1 MPSHH
6 KQPIRQL
13 SLLAMLFPLALVLF
27 EFATYISNDMILPAM
42 PTIVNLFN
50 VDPSH
55 IPSAMS
61 LCLLGG
67 ASLQWL
73 LGPLSDRIGRK
84 PVMLAGVLLFIFACI
99 AIIFVKSYSAFL
111 FFRFLQGTGMCFI
124 GAVGYAA
131 IQESFTEA
139 TAIRVTALMAN
150 VALIAPLIGPLAGA
164 MVLQVTRWEWIFIFV
179 AIIATIS
186 AIGLWR
192 FMPETSPKISSPLK
206 MSSLRTDYM
215 AVLRNRRFMAG
226 AISIGFTSM
235 PLLAWIALAPVILMQ
250 DAGLS
255 TIHYGYWQIPVFAG
269 LIIGNL
275 ILAKIVEST
284 PISRIIQLGSIPF
297 ILGFALSLHLIYE
310 PNAWQ
315 WLIASL
321 SIGAIG
327 IGIINAAQFRL
338 ALFASNQS
346 KGTVSA
352 ALGIIIM
359 IIFSTGIELAK
370 MAHEFAGNG
379 GFVTVCL
386 LGSCIAITARRRFL
400 ADQFGKEAQQ
410 KAD

>member
-1 MPSHH
+1 MTQAHI
-6 KQPIRQL
+6 QPISKL
-13 SLLAMLFPLALVLF
+13 SFLALLFPLALVLF

-42 PTIVNLFN
+42 PTIVHLFQI
-50 VDPSH
+50 DPSH

-84 PVMLAGVLLFIFACI
+84 PVMLFGVGLFIAACI
-99 AIIFVKSYSAFL
+99 SIVFATSYSWFL
-111 FFRFLQGTGMCFI
+111 FCRFLQGTGMCFI

-131 IQESFTEA
+131 IQESFAEA

-164 MVLQVTRWEWIFIFV
+164 MILQVTHWEWIFIVV
-179 AIIATIS
+179 AAIAAVS

-192 FMPETSPKISSPLK
+192 FMPETSPKISSPLRF
-206 MSSLRTDYM
+206 SSLRSDYM
-215 AVLRNRRFMAG
+215 AVLRNRRFIAG
-226 AISIGFTSM
+226 ATSIGFTSM

-269 LIIGNL
+269 LILGNI
-275 ILAKIVEST
+275 ILAKVVGSA
-284 PISRIIQLGSIPF
+284 PIYRIIQLGSIPF
-297 ILGFALSLHLIYE
+297 MLGFALSLKLFHT
-310 PNAWQ
+310 PDAWQ
-315 WLIASL
+315 WLIMSL
-321 SIGAIG
+321 SISAIG

-338 ALFASNQS
+338 ALFASEQS

-359 IIFSTGIELAK
+359 IIFSVGIEIAK
-370 MAHEFAGNG
+370 IAHEIAGNA
-379 GFVTVCL
+379 GFIAVCI
-386 LGSCIAITARRRFL
+386 LGAAIAITARRRFL
-400 ADQFGKEAQQ
+400 RGQFGEEA
-410 KAD
+410 A

>member
-1 MPSHH
+1 MPSQRI
-6 KQPIRQL
+6 QPISQL
-13 SLLAMLFPLALVLF
+13 SLLTLLFPLALVLF

-42 PTIVNLFN
+42 PTIVHLFS

-67 ASLQWL
+67 ASLQWI
-73 LGPLSDRIGRK
+73 LGPLSDRVGRK
-84 PVMLAGVLLFIFACI
+84 PVMLVGVALFIFACI
-99 AIIFVKSYSAFL
+99 AIIFVRSYSWFL

-131 IQESFTEA
+131 IQESFVEA

-164 MVLQVTRWEWIFIFV
+164 MVLQVTGWEWIFIFV
-179 AIIATIS
+179 AIIATI
-186 AIGLWR
+186 AAAGLWR
-192 FMPETSPKISSPLK
+192 FMPETSPKLSSPLNLN
-206 MSSLRTDYM
+206 SLRTDYM

-235 PLLAWIALAPVILMQ
+235 PLLAWIALAPIILMQ

-255 TIHYGYWQIPVFAG
+255 TIDYGYWQIPVFAG
-269 LIIGNL
+269 LILGNI
-275 ILAKIVEST
+275 ILAKIVGT
-284 PISRIIQLGSIPF
+284 VPIYRIIKFGSIPF
-297 ILGFALSLHLIYE
+297 MLGFALSLHLIYE
-310 PNAWQ
+310 PEAWQ
-315 WLIASL
+315 WLVASL

-338 ALFASNQS
+338 ALFASDQS

-352 ALGIIIM
+352 TLGIIVM
-359 IIFSTGIELAK
+359 IIFSVGIELSK
-370 MAHEFAGNG
+370 IAHELAGNG
-379 GFVTVCL
+379 GFVVVCL
-386 LGSCIAITARRRFL
+386 LGACTAVLARRRFL
-400 ADQFGKEAQQ
+400 RGQFGEEAQ
-410 KAD
+410 

>member
-1 MPSHH
+1 MTQIQP
-6 KQPIRQL
+6 QPISQL
-13 SLLAMLFPLALVLF
+13 SLIALLFPLALVLF

-42 PTIVNLFN
+42 PTIVHLFN

-84 PVMLAGVLLFIFACI
+84 PIMLAGVILFISACI
-99 AIIFVKSYSAFL
+99 GIVFAQSYAWFL
-111 FFRFLQGTGMCFI
+111 VGRFLQGTGMCFI

-131 IQESFTEA
+131 IQESFAEA

-164 MVLQVTRWEWIFIFV
+164 IILQFMHWQWIFLIV
-179 AIIATIS
+179 AVIALIS
-186 AIGLWR
+186 LLGLWR
-192 FMPETSPKISSPLK
+192 FMPETSPRIESPLRL
-206 MSSLRTDYM
+206 SSLGNDY
-215 AVLRNRRFMAG
+215 AAILRNRRFVAG
-226 AISIGFTSM
+226 AVSIGFTSM

-255 TIHYGYWQIPVFAG
+255 TIEYGYWQIPVFTG
-269 LIIGNL
+269 LILGNL
-275 ILAKIVEST
+275 VLAKVVGSM
-284 PISRIIQLGSIPF
+284 PIYRIITLGSIPF
-297 ILGFALSLHLIYE
+297 MLGFALSLYLIYS

-315 WLIASL
+315 WLIISL
-321 SIGAIG
+321 SISAFG

-338 ALFASNQS
+338 ALFASEQS

-359 IIFSTGIELAK
+359 IIFSAGIEIAK
-370 MAHEFAGNG
+370 ISHEIAGNG
-379 GFVTVCL
+379 GFIMI
-386 LGSCIAITARRRFL
+386 CIAAAIIAISARRRFL
-400 ADQFGKEAQQ
+400 GGQEQTAAQ
-410 KAD
+410 

>member
-1 MPSHH
+1 MQINHP
-6 KQPIRQL
+6 QPISKL
-13 SLLAMLFPLALVLF
+13 SLQALLFPLALVLF

-42 PTIVNLFN
+42 PTIVHLFN
-50 VDPSH
+50 VDPAH

-84 PVMLAGVLLFIFACI
+84 PVMLLGVGLFIIACI
-99 AIIFVKSYSAFL
+99 SIVFAKSYSWFL
-111 FFRFLQGTGMCFI
+111 FCRFLQGTGMCFI

-131 IQESFTEA
+131 IQESFAEA

-164 MVLQVTRWEWIFIFV
+164 IILQLTDWEWIFIIV
-179 AIIATIS
+179 AAIAVVS
-186 AIGLWR
+186 AVGLWR
-192 FMPETSPKISSPLK
+192 FMPETSPKISSPLR
-206 MSSLRTDYM
+206 MSSLCSDYM
-215 AVLRNRRFMAG
+215 AVLCNRRFMAG

-250 DAGLS
+250 DARLS

-269 LIIGNL
+269 LILGNI
-275 ILAKIVEST
+275 ILAKVVGSI
-284 PISRIIQLGSIPF
+284 PIHRIIQLGSIPF
-297 ILGFALSLHLIYE
+297 MLGFALSLKLLHT
-310 PNAWQ
+310 PDAWQ
-315 WLIASL
+315 WLIMSL
-321 SIGAIG
+321 SISAIG

-338 ALFASNQS
+338 ALFASEQS

-359 IIFSTGIELAK
+359 IIFSLGIEIAK
-370 MAHEFAGNG
+370 IAHETAGNA
-379 GFVTVCL
+379 GFVTVCI
-386 LGSCIAITARRRFL
+386 LGSAIAITARRRFL
-400 ADQFGKEAQQ
+400 RGHIDEKT
-410 KAD
+410 K

>member
-1 MPSHH
+1 MPSQRI
-6 KQPIRQL
+6 QPISQL
-13 SLLAMLFPLALVLF
+13 SLLTLLFPLALVLF

-42 PTIVNLFN
+42 PTIVHLFS

-73 LGPLSDRIGRK
+73 LGPLSDRVGRK
-84 PVMLAGVLLFIFACI
+84 PVMLVGVALFIFACI
-99 AIIFVKSYSAFL
+99 AIIFVRSYSWFL

-131 IQESFTEA
+131 IQESFVEA

-164 MVLQVTRWEWIFIFV
+164 MVLQVTGWEWIFIFV
-179 AIIATIS
+179 AIIATI
-186 AIGLWR
+186 AAAGLWR
-192 FMPETSPKISSPLK
+192 FMPETSPKLSSPLNLN
-206 MSSLRTDYM
+206 SLRTDYM

-235 PLLAWIALAPVILMQ
+235 PLLAWIALAPIILMQ

-255 TIHYGYWQIPVFAG
+255 TIDYGYWQIPVFAG
-269 LIIGNL
+269 LILGNI
-275 ILAKIVEST
+275 ILAKIVGT
-284 PISRIIQLGSIPF
+284 VPIYRIIKFGSIPF
-297 ILGFALSLHLIYE
+297 MLGFALSLHLIYE
-310 PNAWQ
+310 PEAWQ
-315 WLIASL
+315 WLVASL

-338 ALFASNQS
+338 ALFASDQS

-352 ALGIIIM
+352 TLGIIVM
-359 IIFSTGIELAK
+359 IIFSVGIELSK
-370 MAHEFAGNG
+370 IAHELAGNG
-379 GFVTVCL
+379 GFVVVCL
-386 LGSCIAITARRRFL
+386 LGACTAVLARRRFL
-400 ADQFGKEAQQ
+400 RGQFGEEAQ
-410 KAD
+410 

>member
-1 MPSHH
+1 MPNHH
-6 KQPIRQL
+6 PRPISQL
-13 SLLAMLFPLALVLF
+13 SPLTLLFPLALVLF

-42 PTIVNLFN
+42 PTIVHLFG

-73 LGPLSDRIGRK
+73 LGPLSDRKGRK
-84 PVMLAGVLLFIFACI
+84 PIMLAGVLLFIFACI
-99 AIIFVKSYSAFL
+99 AIIFVHSYSWFL

-164 MVLQVTRWEWIFIFV
+164 MLLQASDWEWIFIFV

-186 AIGLWR
+186 ALGLWR

-206 MSSLRTDYM
+206 VSSLKNDYM
-215 AVLRNRRFMAG
+215 AVLRNRRFLAG

-235 PLLAWIALAPVILMQ
+235 PLLAWIALAPLILMN

-255 TIHYGYWQIPVFAG
+255 TIDYGYWQIPVFAG
-269 LIIGNL
+269 LILGNI
-275 ILAKIVEST
+275 ILAKVVGSV
-284 PISRIIQLGSIPF
+284 PIYRIIKLGSIPF
-297 ILGFALSLHLIYE
+297 LLGFVLSLHLIYA
-310 PNAWQ
+310 PTAWI
-315 WLIASL
+315 WLVASL
-321 SIGAIG
+321 SISAVG

-338 ALFASNQS
+338 ALFASDQS

-359 IIFSTGIELAK
+359 IIFSLGIELAK
-370 MAHEFAGNG
+370 LAHEYAGNA
-379 GFVTVCL
+379 GFVMV
-386 LGSCIAITARRRFL
+386 CIAGALTAVTARRRFL
-400 ADQFGKEAQQ
+400 RGQFGEDAQ
-410 KAD
+410 

>member
-1 MPSHH
+1 MPTHRIQAITH
-6 KQPIRQL
+6 L
-13 SLLAMLFPLALVLF
+13 SLLTLLFPLALVLF

-42 PTIVNLFN
+42 PAIVHLFS

-73 LGPLSDRIGRK
+73 LGPLSDRVGRK
-84 PVMLAGVLLFIFACI
+84 PVMLAGVLLFIFACV
-99 AIIFVKSYSAFL
+99 AIIFAQSYSWFL

-164 MVLQVTRWEWIFIFV
+164 MVLQVTEWEWIFIFV

-186 AIGLWR
+186 FVGLWR
-192 FMPETSPKISSPLK
+192 FMPETSPKISSPLRI
-206 MSSLRTDYM
+206 SSLRTDYM

-235 PLLAWIALAPVILMQ
+235 PLLAWIALAPLILMQ

-255 TIHYGYWQIPVFAG
+255 TIDYGYWQIPVFAG
-269 LIIGNL
+269 LILGNI
-275 ILAKIVEST
+275 ILAKIVGSV
-284 PISRIIQLGSIPF
+284 PIYRIIKLGSIPF
-297 ILGFALSLHLIYE
+297 MLGFALSLHLIYA
-310 PNAWQ
+310 PAAWV
-315 WLIASL
+315 WLIVSL
-321 SIGAIG
+321 SISAIG

-338 ALFASNQS
+338 ALFASDQS

-370 MAHEFAGNG
+370 IAYELAGNA
-379 GFVTVCL
+379 GFVSVCL
-386 LGSCIAITARRRFL
+386 LGAIVAVIARRRFL
-400 ADQFGKEAQQ
+400 RGQFGEEAQ
-410 KAD
+410 

>member
-1 MPSHH
+1 MKSQSI
-6 KQPIRQL
+6 QPVSQL
-13 SLLAMLFPLALVLF
+13 SLLALLFPLALVLF

-42 PTIVNLFN
+42 PTIVHLFRI
-50 VDPSH
+50 DPSH

-67 ASLQWL
+67 ASLQWF
-73 LGPLSDRIGRK
+73 LGPLSDRIGRR
-84 PVMLAGVLLFIFACI
+84 PVMLVGVALFIFACI
-99 AIIFVKSYSAFL
+99 SIIFVRSYSWFL

-164 MVLQVTRWEWIFIFV
+164 MVLQVTGWEWIFIFV
-179 AIIATIS
+179 AVIAIIAAT
-186 AIGLWR
+186 GLWH
-192 FMPETSPKISSPLK
+192 FMPETSPKINTPLK
-206 MSSLRTDYM
+206 VGNLRTDYM

-235 PLLAWIALAPVILMQ
+235 PLLAWIAIAPLILMT

-255 TIHYGYWQIPVFAG
+255 TIDYGYWQIPVFAG
-269 LIIGNL
+269 LILGNI
-275 ILAKIVEST
+275 ILAKIVGSV
-284 PISRIIQLGSIPF
+284 PIERIIKFGSIPF
-297 ILGFALSLHLIYE
+297 VLGFVLSLHLIYE
-310 PNAWQ
+310 PAAWV
-315 WLIASL
+315 WLVASL
-321 SIGAIG
+321 SISAVG

-338 ALFASNQS
+338 ALFASDQS

-352 ALGIIIM
+352 ALGIIVM

-370 MAHEFAGNG
+370 VAHEVAGNA
-379 GFVTVCL
+379 GFVVVCL
-386 LGSCIAITARRRFL
+386 AGAMIAIAARRRFL
-400 ADQFGKEAQQ
+400 AGDFLKESR
-410 KAD
+410 

>member
-1 MPSHH
+1 MPNHRPH
-6 KQPIRQL
+6 PISQL
-13 SLLAMLFPLALVLF
+13 SLLTLLFPLALVLF

-42 PTIVNLFN
+42 PTIVHLFG

-73 LGPLSDRIGRK
+73 LGPLSDRKGRK
-84 PVMLAGVLLFIFACI
+84 PIMLAGVLLFIFACI
-99 AIIFVKSYSAFL
+99 AIIFVRSYSWFL

-164 MVLQVTRWEWIFIFV
+164 MILQVTDWEWIFIFV

-186 AIGLWR
+186 ALGLWR

-206 MSSLRTDYM
+206 VSSLKNDYM
-215 AVLRNRRFMAG
+215 AVLRNRRFLAG

-235 PLLAWIALAPVILMQ
+235 PLLAWIALAPLILMN

-255 TIHYGYWQIPVFAG
+255 TIDYGYWQIPVFAG
-269 LIIGNL
+269 LILGNI
-275 ILAKIVEST
+275 ILAKVVGSV
-284 PISRIIQLGSIPF
+284 PIYRIIKLGSIPF
-297 ILGFALSLHLIYE
+297 VLGFVLSLHLIYA
-310 PNAWQ
+310 PTAWI
-315 WLIASL
+315 WLVASL
-321 SIGAIG
+321 SISAVG

-338 ALFASNQS
+338 ALFASDQS

-359 IIFSTGIELAK
+359 IIFSLGIEFAK
-370 MAHEFAGNG
+370 LAHEHAGNA
-379 GFVTVCL
+379 GFVMV
-386 LGSCIAITARRRFL
+386 CIAGALTAVTARRRFL
-400 ADQFGKEAQQ
+400 RGQFGEEAQ
-410 KAD
+410 

>member
-1 MPSHH
+1 MPSQRI
-6 KQPIRQL
+6 QPISQL
-13 SLLAMLFPLALVLF
+13 SLLTLLFPLALVLF

-42 PTIVNLFN
+42 PTIVHLFS

-73 LGPLSDRIGRK
+73 LGPLSDRVGRK
-84 PVMLAGVLLFIFACI
+84 SVMLVGVALFIFACI
-99 AIIFVKSYSAFL
+99 AIIFVRSYSWFL

-131 IQESFTEA
+131 IQESFVEA

-164 MVLQVTRWEWIFIFV
+164 MVLQITGWEWIFIFV
-179 AIIATIS
+179 AIIATI
-186 AIGLWR
+186 AAAGLWR
-192 FMPETSPKISSPLK
+192 FMPETSPKLSSPL
-206 MSSLRTDYM
+206 SLNSLRTDYM

-235 PLLAWIALAPVILMQ
+235 PLLAWIALAPIILMQ

-255 TIHYGYWQIPVFAG
+255 TIDYGYWQIPVFAG
-269 LIIGNL
+269 LILGNI
-275 ILAKIVEST
+275 ILAKIVGT
-284 PISRIIQLGSIPF
+284 VPIYRIIKLGSIPF
-297 ILGFALSLHLIYE
+297 MLGFSLSLHMIYE
-310 PNAWQ
+310 PEAWQ
-315 WLIASL
+315 WLVASL

-338 ALFASNQS
+338 ALFASDQS

-352 ALGIIIM
+352 TLGIIVM
-359 IIFSTGIELAK
+359 IIFSVGIELSK
-370 MAHEFAGNG
+370 IAHELAGNG
-379 GFVTVCL
+379 GFVIVCL
-386 LGSCIAITARRRFL
+386 LGVCTAVIARRRFL
-400 ADQFGKEAQQ
+400 RGQFGEEAQ
-410 KAD
+410 